1 MKKYRLAEDGK
12 TLVVVKD
19 SIVDRHLRFEGKVL
33 AGIMSCFWG
42 NIEAEEIRLA
52 GRNVVSGDMICERAI
67 IGPKSEFNRL
77 IVRGNVVIFP
87 KCRGRYVEADS
98 VIIREGCIIGAVR
111 ANRIVIDGLAKI
123 GRLDGG
129 KIIASKDL

>member
-1 MKKYRLAEDGK
+1 MKRYRISDDGK

-19 SIVDRHLRFEGKVL
+19 SIVDKHLRYDGRIL
-33 AGIMSCFWG
+33 AGIMSSFWG
-42 NIEAEEIRLA
+42 NIEAEEVKLA
-52 GRNVVSGDMICERAI
+52 GRNVVGGDIICERAI

-77 IVRGNVVIFP
+77 IAKGNVIIFP
-87 KCRGRYVEADS
+87 KCRGKYVEADS
-98 VIIREGCIIGAVR
+98 VIIREGCVIGAVK

-123 GRLDGG
+123 GMIEGG